1 MTQTTKSN
9 RKAPQRTCVACREVK
24 NKRDLIRIVRMPDGK
39 VNIDPRGRLPGR
51 GAYICSSPDCWQAC
65 LSGNRLDYV
74 LKTNIAPA
82 ERERLLAEGRS
93 LIGGG

>member
-1 MTQTTKSN
+1 MTQTTKPS

-24 NKRDLIRIVRMPDGK
+24 DKRDLTRIVRLPDGK
-39 VNIDPRGRLPGR
+39 ISIDPRGRLAGR
-51 GAYICSSPDCWQAC
+51 GAYICSNPDCWQAC
-65 LSGNRLDYV
+65 LKSNRLDYV
-74 LKTNIAPA
+74 LKTNIAPD